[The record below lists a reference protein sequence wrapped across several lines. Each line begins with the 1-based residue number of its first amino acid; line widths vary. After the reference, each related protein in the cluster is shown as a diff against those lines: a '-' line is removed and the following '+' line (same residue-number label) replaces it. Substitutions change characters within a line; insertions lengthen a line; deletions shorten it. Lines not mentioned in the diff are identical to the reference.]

1 MHAIRKIKELLINKT
16 RGSRIT
22 LTNNVIKDIIKVIRS
37 LENQGISLKGTTKKV
52 TSQEGGFLSFL
63 KPLMSAGL
71 PLMKNVLTP
80 FAKSFLIPLGLK
92 AAASVT
98 DAAIQKKISG
108 LGTLALIVSI
118 EEMEDNMKIIKS
130 FEEPALLIKGINV
143 TIKNEAKVQK
153 G

>member
-1 MHAIRKIKELLINKT
+1 MHAISKIKKLLINKS

-80 FAKSFLIPLGLK
+80 FAKSGLIPLGLK

-98 DAAIQKKISG
+98 DASIQKKISG
-108 LGTLALIVSI
+108 LGTLAL
-118 EEMEDNMKIIKS
+118 
-130 FEEPALLIKGINV
+130 
-143 TIKNEAKVQK
+143 
-153 G
+153 